1 MANSLSILNFEANV
15 VPEFKEQRGKD
26 WILYGSEGEY
36 KNRYP
41 DFLLELYRNSAK
53 HHAIINSKRDYVC
66 GRGWSIDTDGMTTVM
81 KAKMEQFVK
90 HPNPYESLD
99 DILVKVAHD
108 LELYGG
114 YALEVIYDSIG
125 EKIAAI
131 YHADFAKY
139 RVSDDGHCYYYSDD
153 WSKYNP
159 EVEKIEAFNWKEP
172 GGKQLLYVKS
182 YQPNC
187 QYYPLPSYLGAI
199 NYIDLDRKV
208 SDYFNKGIS
217 NGFMAGTLLN
227 FNSGIPTESEQQEIE
242 RMVKA
247 KFTGTDN
254 ANSILLN
261 FSDSRDRSAEIQQLN
276 SNDFD
281 KRFDLLNKTIQQELY
296 AGHQISDPALFGIK
310 EEGIF
315 SSRNQ
320 LVDSFELFQNTYV
333 NARQQFIERTFN
345 DLASLQGLEGR
356 LTISDTEPI
365 SVQFSESTIIS
376 VMTEDE
382 IREAVGLSAVEKE
395 EGTESVDSKT
405 KDAQA
410 ALKGSVGGVS
420 GIITLLQNV
429 KEGVVD
435 ANSAIAILVELYGF
449 EPAKAAATINGE
461 PLPEV
466 SAFNSQHICCKSSDS
481 KEDDERVLEYLRNTG
496 SFEHKVVADRR
507 FKFDSFE
514 TAHIREAECLKYWFS
529 EIGPIESAI
538 LDILVKEPST
548 PFLAIARSL
557 QITNERLMTAIQT
570 LNEANAINIVIK
582 EIEGSTQRVVDVT
595 DEGKRII
602 DDIEPVEEEF
612 GIGYVYDLRPE
623 LKQKREPLTI
633 PTSRDFCIDLLRES
647 RPSDWRSDDVQEI
660 GPNYTGKVWTLEEI
674 QRLGMQEGRNVWNR
688 GGGWW
693 GKSIHCRHE
702 WRQVL
707 ITKQAN

>member
-1 MANSLSILNFEANV
+1 MANNFSILNFEANV
-15 VPEFKEQRGKD
+15 VPVFKEARGKD
-26 WILYGSEGEY
+26 WILYGAEGEY

-66 GRGWSIDTDGMTTVM
+66 GRGWSVDTSGMTTIQ
-81 KAKMEQFVK
+81 KARMDQFVK
-90 HPNPYESLD
+90 HPNAYESLD

-114 YALEVIYDSIG
+114 YALEIIYDSIG
-125 EKIAAI
+125 EKVAAT
-131 YHADFAKY
+131 YHADFSKY
-139 RVSDDGHCYYYSDD
+139 RVSEDGSCYYYSDD
-153 WSKYNP
+153 WSKHNP
-159 EVEKIEAFNWKEP
+159 EVEKIETFNWKEP

-227 FNSGIPTESEQQEIE
+227 FNSGIPTEEEQQEIE

-261 FSDSRDRSAEIQQLN
+261 FSDSRERSADIQQLN

-333 NARQQFIERTFN
+333 NAHQQFIERTFN
-345 DLASLQGLEGR
+345 DLAALQGLEGR
-356 LTISDTEPI
+356 LTISDTAPI
-365 SVQFSESTIIS
+365 SVQFSESTIVS
-376 VMTEDE
+376 VMTQDE
-382 IREAVGLSAVEKE
+382 IRERVGLPKLEEEQKVEIEASA
-395 EGTESVDSKT
+395 
-405 KDAQA
+405 
-410 ALKGSVGGVS
+410 
-420 GIITLLQNV
+420 
-429 KEGVVD
+429 
-435 ANSAIAILVELYGF
+435 
-449 EPAKAAATINGE
+449 
-461 PLPEV
+461 
-466 SAFNSQHICCKSSDS
+466 HICCKASDS
-481 KEDDERVLEYLRNTG
+481 NDDDDKEALAYLKETG
-496 SFEHKVVADRR
+496 SFDFDVVGDRR
-507 FKFDSFE
+507 FNFENFE
-514 TAHIREAECLKYWFS
+514 TAHIRESECLKYWFA
-529 EIGPIESAI
+529 ELGPIESAI

-557 QITNERLMTAIQT
+557 QISNDRMMAAIQA
-570 LNEANAINIVIK
+570 LNEANAINIIIK
-582 EIEGSTQRVVDVT
+582 EIAGSTQRVVDVT
-595 DEGKRII
+595 EEGKRII
-602 DDIEPVEEEF
+602 KDVKPVEEEF

-623 LKQKREPLTI
+623 NKANNEPLLI
-633 PTSRDFCIDLLRES
+633 ARSRDFCIQLIEQS
-647 RPSDWRSDDVQEI
+647 RPSNWESDDVQEI
-660 GPNYTGKVWTLEEI
+660 GAGYTGKVWTLEEI
-674 QRLGMQEGRNVWNR
+674 QRLTMQTGRNVWNR

-707 ITKQAN
+707 ITKKAK

>member
-125 EKIAAI
+125 EKVAAI

-139 RVSDDGHCYYYSDD
+139 RVSDDGYCYYYSDD

-227 FNSGIPTESEQQEIE
+227 FNAGIPTAEEQEEIE

-261 FSDSRDRSAEIQQLN
+261 FADSRDRSAEIQQLN

-376 VMTEDE
+376 VMTQDE
-382 IREAVGLSAVEKE
+382 IRERVGLPKLEEDQKVEIEASA
-395 EGTESVDSKT
+395 
-405 KDAQA
+405 
-410 ALKGSVGGVS
+410 
-420 GIITLLQNV
+420 
-429 KEGVVD
+429 
-435 ANSAIAILVELYGF
+435 
-449 EPAKAAATINGE
+449 
-461 PLPEV
+461 
-466 SAFNSQHICCKSSDS
+466 HICCKSSDS

-496 SFEHKVVADRR
+496 SFDHKVVADRR
-507 FKFDSFE
+507 FQFDSFE
-514 TAHIREAECLKYWFS
+514 TAHIRESECLKYWFS

-557 QITNERLMTAIQT
+557 QITNERLMAAIQT
-570 LNEANAINIVIK
+570 LNESNAINIIIK

-602 DDIEPVEEEF
+602 EDIEPVEEEF

-623 LKQKREPLTI
+623 LKQKGESLTI

-647 RPSDWRSDDVQEI
+647 RPSDWRSDEVQEI
-660 GPNYTGKVWTLEEI
+660 GEGYTGKVWTLEEI

>member
-125 EKIAAI
+125 EKVAAI

-139 RVSDDGHCYYYSDD
+139 RVSDDGYCYYYSDD

-159 EVEKIEAFNWKEP
+159 EVEKIESFNWKEP

-187 QYYPLPSYLGAI
+187 HYYPLPSYLGAI

-345 DLASLQGLEGR
+345 DLAALQGLEGR

-376 VMTEDE
+376 VMTQDE
-382 IREAVGLSAVEKE
+382 IRERVGLPKLEEEQKVEIEASA
-395 EGTESVDSKT
+395 
-405 KDAQA
+405 
-410 ALKGSVGGVS
+410 
-420 GIITLLQNV
+420 
-429 KEGVVD
+429 
-435 ANSAIAILVELYGF
+435 
-449 EPAKAAATINGE
+449 
-461 PLPEV
+461 
-466 SAFNSQHICCKSSDS
+466 HICCKSSDS

-507 FKFDSFE
+507 FQFDSFE
-514 TAHIREAECLKYWFS
+514 TAHIRESECLKYWFS

-582 EIEGSTQRVVDVT
+582 EIAGSTQRVVDVT

-623 LKQKREPLTI
+623 LKQKGESLTI

-647 RPSDWRSDDVQEI
+647 RPSNWRSEDVQEI

>member
-26 WILYGSEGEY
+26 WILYGSEGDY

-53 HHAIINSKRDYVC
+53 HHAIINSKRDYIC

-81 KAKMEQFVK
+81 KAKMDQFVK

-139 RVSDDGHCYYYSDD
+139 RVSDDGYCYYYSDD

-345 DLASLQGLEGR
+345 DLAALQGLEGR

-376 VMTEDE
+376 VMTQDE
-382 IREAVGLSAVEKE
+382 IRERVGLPKLEEEQKVEIEASA
-395 EGTESVDSKT
+395 
-405 KDAQA
+405 
-410 ALKGSVGGVS
+410 
-420 GIITLLQNV
+420 
-429 KEGVVD
+429 
-435 ANSAIAILVELYGF
+435 
-449 EPAKAAATINGE
+449 
-461 PLPEV
+461 
-466 SAFNSQHICCKSSDS
+466 HICCKSSDS

-514 TAHIREAECLKYWFS
+514 TAHIRESECLKYWFS

-582 EIEGSTQRVVDVT
+582 EIAGSTQRVVDVT
-595 DEGKRII
+595 AEGKRII
-602 DDIEPVEEEF
+602 EDIEPVEEEF

-623 LKQKREPLTI
+623 LKQKGEALTI

-647 RPSDWRSDDVQEI
+647 RPSNWRSEDVQEI

>member
-15 VPEFKEQRGKD
+15 VPQFKEQRGKD

-53 HHAIINSKRDYVC
+53 HHAIINSKRDYIC
-66 GRGWSIDTDGMTTVM
+66 GRGWSINTDGMTTVM

-90 HPNPYESLD
+90 YPNPYESLD

-139 RVSDDGHCYYYSDD
+139 RVSEDGYCYYYSDD
-153 WSKYNP
+153 WKKSNP
-159 EVEKIEAFNWKEP
+159 EVEEIEAFNWREP

-187 QYYPLPSYLGAI
+187 KYYPLPSYLGAI

-217 NGFMAGTLLN
+217 NGFMAGTLIN
-227 FNSGIPTESEQQEIE
+227 FNAGIPTSEEQAEIE

-261 FSDSRDRSAEIQQLN
+261 FSDSRERSAEIQQLN

-345 DLASLQGLEGR
+345 DLAALQGLEGR
-356 LTISDTEPI
+356 LTISDTAPI
-365 SVQFSESTIIS
+365 SVQFSESTIVS
-376 VMTEDE
+376 VMTQDE
-382 IREAVGLSAVEKE
+382 IRERVGLPKLEEERKVEIEASA
-395 EGTESVDSKT
+395 
-405 KDAQA
+405 
-410 ALKGSVGGVS
+410 
-420 GIITLLQNV
+420 
-429 KEGVVD
+429 
-435 ANSAIAILVELYGF
+435 
-449 EPAKAAATINGE
+449 
-461 PLPEV
+461 
-466 SAFNSQHICCKSSDS
+466 HICCKSSDS
-481 KEDDERVLEYLRNTG
+481 KEDDERVLEYLKNTG
-496 SFEHKVVADRR
+496 SFDYKVVADRR
-507 FKFDSFE
+507 FQFDSFE
-514 TAHIREAECLKYWFS
+514 TAHIREAECLKYWFA
-529 EIGPIESAI
+529 ELGPIESAI

-557 QITNERLMTAIQT
+557 QISIDRMMAAIQA
-570 LNEANAINIVIK
+570 LNEANAISILIK
-582 EIEGSTQRVVDVT
+582 EIAGSTQRVVEVT
-595 DEGKRII
+595 KEGKRII
-602 DDIEPVEEEF
+602 EDIEPIEEEF

-623 LKQKREPLTI
+623 LKQKGESLTI

-647 RPSDWRSDDVQEI
+647 RPSDWRSDEVQEI

-674 QRLGMQEGRNVWNR
+674 QALGMQEGRNVWNR

-707 ITKQAN
+707 ITEQAN

>member
-1 MANSLSILNFEANV
+1 MANSLSILKFEANV
-15 VPEFKEQRGKD
+15 VPQFKEQRGKD

-66 GRGWSIDTDGMTTVM
+66 GRGWSVDTSGMTTIQ
-81 KAKMEQFVK
+81 KARMDQFVK
-90 HPNPYESLD
+90 HPNAYESLD

-114 YALEVIYDSIG
+114 YALEIIYDSIG
-125 EKIAAI
+125 EKVAAI

-139 RVSDDGHCYYYSDD
+139 RVSEDGSCYYYSDD
-153 WSKYNP
+153 WSKHNP
-159 EVEKIEAFNWKEP
+159 EVEKIETFNWREP

-187 QYYPLPSYLGAI
+187 KYYPLPSYLGAI

-217 NGFMAGTLLN
+217 NGFMAGTLIN
-227 FNSGIPTESEQQEIE
+227 FNSGIPTEEEQQEIE

-261 FSDSRDRSAEIQQLN
+261 FSDSRERSAEIQQLN

-356 LTISDTEPI
+356 LTIYDTAPI
-365 SVQFSESTIIS
+365 SVQFSESTIVS
-376 VMTEDE
+376 VMTQDE
-382 IREAVGLSAVEKE
+382 IRERVGLPKLEEEEKVEIEASA
-395 EGTESVDSKT
+395 
-405 KDAQA
+405 
-410 ALKGSVGGVS
+410 
-420 GIITLLQNV
+420 
-429 KEGVVD
+429 
-435 ANSAIAILVELYGF
+435 
-449 EPAKAAATINGE
+449 
-461 PLPEV
+461 
-466 SAFNSQHICCKSSDS
+466 HICCKASDS
-481 KEDDERVLEYLRNTG
+481 KEDDERVLEYLKKTG
-496 SFEHKVVADRR
+496 SFDYKVVSDRR
-507 FKFDSFE
+507 FQFDSFE
-514 TAHIREAECLKYWFS
+514 TAHIREAECLKYWFA
-529 EIGPIESAI
+529 EIGPIESAV

-557 QITNERLMTAIQT
+557 QISIDRMMAAIQA
-570 LNEANAINIVIK
+570 LNEANAISLIIK
-582 EIEGSTQRVVDVT
+582 EIEGSTQRVVEVT
-595 DEGKRII
+595 KEGKRII
-602 DDIEPVEEEF
+602 DEIEPVEEEF

-623 LKQKREPLTI
+623 LKQKGESLTI

-647 RPSDWRSDDVQEI
+647 RPSDWRSDEVQEI

-674 QRLGMQEGRNVWNR
+674 QALGMQEGRNVWNR

>member
-139 RVSDDGHCYYYSDD
+139 RVSDDGYCYYYSDD

-227 FNSGIPTESEQQEIE
+227 FNSGIPTAEEQDEIE

-261 FSDSRDRSAEIQQLN
+261 FADSKDRAADIQQLN

-345 DLASLQGLEGR
+345 DLAALQGLEGR

-365 SVQFSESTIIS
+365 SVQFSESTIVS
-376 VMTEDE
+376 VMTADE
-382 IREAVGLSAVEKE
+382 IRERVGLPKLEEEQKVEIEASA
-395 EGTESVDSKT
+395 
-405 KDAQA
+405 
-410 ALKGSVGGVS
+410 
-420 GIITLLQNV
+420 
-429 KEGVVD
+429 
-435 ANSAIAILVELYGF
+435 
-449 EPAKAAATINGE
+449 
-461 PLPEV
+461 
-466 SAFNSQHICCKSSDS
+466 HICCKSSDS

-496 SFEHKVVADRR
+496 SFDHKVVADRR
-507 FKFDSFE
+507 FQFDSFE
-514 TAHIREAECLKYWFS
+514 TAHIRESECLKYWFS

-570 LNEANAINIVIK
+570 LNEANAINIIIK
-582 EIEGSTQRVVDVT
+582 EIAGSTQRVVDVT

-623 LKQKREPLTI
+623 LKQKGEALTI

-647 RPSDWRSDDVQEI
+647 RPSNWRSDEVQEI

>member
-1 MANSLSILNFEANV
+1 MANSLSILKFEANV
-15 VPEFKEQRGKD
+15 VPQFKEQRGKD
-26 WILYGSEGEY
+26 WILYGSEGEF

-66 GRGWSIDTDGMTTVM
+66 GRGWSVDTSGMTTIQ
-81 KAKMEQFVK
+81 KARMDQFVK
-90 HPNPYESLD
+90 HPNAYESLD

-114 YALEVIYDSIG
+114 YALEIIYDSIG
-125 EKIAAI
+125 EKVAAI

-139 RVSDDGHCYYYSDD
+139 RVSEDGSCYYYSDD
-153 WSKYNP
+153 WSKHNP
-159 EVEKIEAFNWKEP
+159 EVEKIETFNWREP

-187 QYYPLPSYLGAI
+187 KYYPLPSYLGAI

-217 NGFMAGTLLN
+217 NGFMAGTLIN
-227 FNSGIPTESEQQEIE
+227 FNSGIPTEEEQQEIE

-261 FSDSRDRSAEIQQLN
+261 FSDSRERSAEIQQLN

-356 LTISDTEPI
+356 LTIYDTAPI
-365 SVQFSESTIIS
+365 SVQFSESTIVS
-376 VMTEDE
+376 VMTQDE
-382 IREAVGLSAVEKE
+382 IRERVGLPKLEEEEKVEIEASA
-395 EGTESVDSKT
+395 
-405 KDAQA
+405 
-410 ALKGSVGGVS
+410 
-420 GIITLLQNV
+420 
-429 KEGVVD
+429 
-435 ANSAIAILVELYGF
+435 
-449 EPAKAAATINGE
+449 
-461 PLPEV
+461 
-466 SAFNSQHICCKSSDS
+466 HICCKASDS
-481 KEDDERVLEYLRNTG
+481 KEDDERVLEYLKKTG
-496 SFEHKVVADRR
+496 SFDYKVVSDRR
-507 FKFDSFE
+507 FQFDSFE
-514 TAHIREAECLKYWFS
+514 TAHIREAECLKYWFA
-529 EIGPIESAI
+529 EIGPIESAV

-557 QITNERLMTAIQT
+557 QISIDRMMAAIQA
-570 LNEANAINIVIK
+570 LNEANAISLIIK
-582 EIEGSTQRVVDVT
+582 EIEGSTQRVVEVT
-595 DEGKRII
+595 KEGKRII
-602 DDIEPVEEEF
+602 DEIEPVEEEF

-623 LKQKREPLTI
+623 LKQKGESLTI

-647 RPSDWRSDDVQEI
+647 RPSDWRSDEVQEI

-674 QRLGMQEGRNVWNR
+674 QALGMQEGRNVWNR

>member
-1 MANSLSILNFEANV
+1 MDSVWKRS
-15 VPEFKEQRGKD
+15 
-26 WILYGSEGEY
+26 
-36 KNRYP
+36 
-41 DFLLELYRNSAK
+41 FLLELYRNSAK

-139 RVSDDGHCYYYSDD
+139 RVSDDGYCYYYSDD

-345 DLASLQGLEGR
+345 DLAALQGLEGR

-376 VMTEDE
+376 VMTQDE
-382 IREAVGLSAVEKE
+382 IRERVGLPKLEEDQKVEIEASA
-395 EGTESVDSKT
+395 
-405 KDAQA
+405 
-410 ALKGSVGGVS
+410 
-420 GIITLLQNV
+420 
-429 KEGVVD
+429 
-435 ANSAIAILVELYGF
+435 
-449 EPAKAAATINGE
+449 
-461 PLPEV
+461 
-466 SAFNSQHICCKSSDS
+466 HICCKSSDS

-507 FKFDSFE
+507 FQFDSFE

-570 LNEANAINIVIK
+570 LNEANAINIIIK
-582 EIEGSTQRVVDVT
+582 EIAGSTQRVVDVT

-623 LKQKREPLTI
+623 NKANNEPLLI
-633 PTSRDFCIDLLRES
+633 ERSRDFCIRLIGQS
-647 RPSDWRSDDVQEI
+647 RPSSWESDDVQEI

>member
-1 MANSLSILNFEANV
+1 MANRLSILNFEASV
-15 VPEFKEQRGKD
+15 VPEFKEARGKD
-26 WILYGSEGEY
+26 WILYGAEGEF

-53 HHAIINSKRDYVC
+53 HHAIINSKRDYIC
-66 GRGWSIDTDGMTTVM
+66 GRGWSINTDGATTVQ

-90 HPNPYESLD
+90 HPNAHESLD

-125 EKIAAI
+125 EKVAAI

-139 RVSDDGHCYYYSDD
+139 RVSEDGSCYYYSDD
-153 WSKYNP
+153 WSKFNP
-159 EVEKIEAFNWKEP
+159 EFEKIEAFNWKEP

-208 SDYFNKGIS
+208 SDYFNQGIS
-217 NGFMAGTLLN
+217 NGFMAGTLIN
-227 FNSGIPTESEQQEIE
+227 FNSGIPTEEEQNSIE
-242 RMVKA
+242 KMVKS
-247 KFTGTDN
+247 KFTGTEN

-261 FSDSRDRSAEIQQLN
+261 FSDSRERSADIQQLN

-345 DLASLQGLEGR
+345 DLAALQGLEGR
-356 LTISDTEPI
+356 LTISDTAPI

-382 IREAVGLSAVEKE
+382 IREAVGLAAIVKE
-395 EGTESVDSKT
+395 EGVESVDSKT

-410 ALKGSVGGVS
+410 SLKGSVGGVS
-420 GIITLLQNV
+420 GIITLLQGV
-429 KEGVVD
+429 KEGQVD

-449 EPAKAAATINGE
+449 EPAKAAATINGD

-466 SAFNSQHICCKSSDS
+466 AAFNKQQN
-481 KEDDERVLEYLRNTG
+481 DDKIALAYLKKTG
-496 SFEHKVVADRR
+496 SFDFDVVGDRR
-507 FKFDSFE
+507 FNFENFE
-514 TAHIREAECLKYWFS
+514 TAHIREEECLKYWFA
-529 EIGPIESAI
+529 ELGPIESAI

-548 PFLAIARSL
+548 PFLSIARSL
-557 QITNERLMTAIQT
+557 QISNDRMMAAIQT
-570 LNEANAINIVIK
+570 LNEANAINIIIK
-582 EIEGSTQRVVDVT
+582 EIAGSTQRVVDVT
-595 DEGKRII
+595 EEGKRII
-602 DDIEPVEEEF
+602 KDIKPVEEEF

-623 LKQKREPLTI
+623 LKGKQPVLIE
-633 PTSRDFCIDLLRES
+633 TSRKFCEDLIAES
-647 RPSDWRSDDVQEI
+647 RPSNWRSDDIQEI
-660 GPNYTGKVWTLEEI
+660 GEGYTGKVWSLTEI
-674 QRLGMQEGRNVWNR
+674 QQLTMETGRNVWNR

-707 ITKQAN
+707 ITRKAKK

>member
-1 MANSLSILNFEANV
+1 MANSLSILKFEANV
-15 VPEFKEQRGKD
+15 VPQFKEQRGKD

-66 GRGWSIDTDGMTTVM
+66 GRGWSVDTSGMTTIQ
-81 KAKMEQFVK
+81 KARMDQFVK
-90 HPNPYESLD
+90 HPNAYESLD

-114 YALEVIYDSIG
+114 YALEIIYDSIG
-125 EKIAAI
+125 EKVAAI

-139 RVSDDGHCYYYSDD
+139 RVSEDGSCYYYSDD
-153 WSKYNP
+153 WSKHNP
-159 EVEKIEAFNWKEP
+159 EVEKIETFNWREP

-187 QYYPLPSYLGAI
+187 KYYPLPSYLGAI

-217 NGFMAGTLLN
+217 NGFMAGTLIN
-227 FNSGIPTESEQQEIE
+227 FNSGIPTETEQAEIE
-242 RMVKA
+242 RMVKT

-261 FSDSRDRSAEIQQLN
+261 FSDSRERSAEIQQLN

-356 LTISDTEPI
+356 LTIYDTAPI
-365 SVQFSESTIIS
+365 SVQFSESTIVS
-376 VMTEDE
+376 VMTQDE
-382 IREAVGLSAVEKE
+382 IRERVGLPKLEEEEKVEIEASA
-395 EGTESVDSKT
+395 
-405 KDAQA
+405 
-410 ALKGSVGGVS
+410 
-420 GIITLLQNV
+420 
-429 KEGVVD
+429 
-435 ANSAIAILVELYGF
+435 
-449 EPAKAAATINGE
+449 
-461 PLPEV
+461 
-466 SAFNSQHICCKSSDS
+466 HICCKASDS
-481 KEDDERVLEYLRNTG
+481 KEDDERVLEYLKKTG
-496 SFEHKVVADRR
+496 SFDYKVVSDRR
-507 FKFDSFE
+507 FQFDSFE
-514 TAHIREAECLKYWFS
+514 TAHIREAECLKYWFA
-529 EIGPIESAI
+529 EIGPIESAV

-557 QITNERLMTAIQT
+557 QISIDRMMAAIQA
-570 LNEANAINIVIK
+570 LNEANAISLIIK
-582 EIEGSTQRVVDVT
+582 EIEGSTQRVVEVT
-595 DEGKRII
+595 KEGKRII
-602 DDIEPVEEEF
+602 DEIEPVEEEF

-623 LKQKREPLTI
+623 LKQKGESLTI

-647 RPSDWRSDDVQEI
+647 RPSDWRSDEVQEI

-674 QRLGMQEGRNVWNR
+674 QALGMQEGRNVWNR

>member
-1 MANSLSILNFEANV
+1 MANSLSILKFEANV
-15 VPEFKEQRGKD
+15 VPQFKEQRGKD

-53 HHAIINSKRDYVC
+53 HHAIINSKRDYIC

-90 HPNPYESLD
+90 YPNPYESLD

-139 RVSDDGHCYYYSDD
+139 RVSEDGSCYYYSDD
-153 WSKYNP
+153 WSKHNP
-159 EVEKIEAFNWKEP
+159 EVEKIETFNWREP

-187 QYYPLPSYLGAI
+187 KYYPLPSYLGAI

-217 NGFMAGTLLN
+217 NGFMAGTLIN
-227 FNSGIPTESEQQEIE
+227 FNSGIPTETEQAEIE
-242 RMVKA
+242 RMVKT

-261 FSDSRDRSAEIQQLN
+261 FSDSRERSAEIQQLN

-382 IREAVGLSAVEKE
+382 IREAVGLAAIEKE
-395 EGTESVDSKT
+395 EGVESVDSKT

-420 GIITLLQNV
+420 GIITLLQGV
-429 KEGVVD
+429 KEGQVD

-449 EPAKAAATINGE
+449 EPTKAAATINGE
-461 PLPEV
+461 PLPEL
-466 SAFNSQHICCKSSDS
+466 SAFNSQRTCCKSSDS
-481 KEDDERVLEYLRNTG
+481 KEDDERVLEYLKKHR
-496 SFEHKVVADRR
+496 
-507 FKFDSFE
+507 KF
-514 TAHIREAECLKYWFS
+514 
-529 EIGPIESAI
+529 
-538 LDILVKEPST
+538 
-548 PFLAIARSL
+548 
-557 QITNERLMTAIQT
+557 
-570 LNEANAINIVIK
+570 
-582 EIEGSTQRVVDVT
+582 
-595 DEGKRII
+595 
-602 DDIEPVEEEF
+602 
-612 GIGYVYDLRPE
+612 
-623 LKQKREPLTI
+623 
-633 PTSRDFCIDLLRES
+633 
-647 RPSDWRSDDVQEI
+647 
-660 GPNYTGKVWTLEEI
+660 
-674 QRLGMQEGRNVWNR
+674 
-688 GGGWW
+688 
-693 GKSIHCRHE
+693 
-702 WRQVL
+702 
-707 ITKQAN
+707 

>member
-26 WILYGSEGEY
+26 WILYGSEGDY

-53 HHAIINSKRDYVC
+53 HHAIINSKRDYIC

-90 HPNPYESLD
+90 YPNPYESLD

-139 RVSDDGHCYYYSDD
+139 RVSEDGTKYYYSED
-153 WSKYNP
+153 WKKSNP
-159 EVEKIEAFNWKEP
+159 EVEEVEAFNWREP

-187 QYYPLPSYLGAI
+187 KYYPLPSYLGAI

-217 NGFMAGTLLN
+217 NGFMAGTLIN
-227 FNSGIPTESEQQEIE
+227 FNSGIPTETEQAEIE
-242 RMVKA
+242 RMVKS

-261 FSDSRDRSAEIQQLN
+261 FADSKERSADIQQLN

-345 DLASLQGLEGR
+345 DLAALQGLEGR

-365 SVQFSESTIIS
+365 SVQFSESTIVS
-376 VMTEDE
+376 VMTANE
-382 IREAVGLSAVEKE
+382 IRERVGLPKLEEEQKVEIEASA
-395 EGTESVDSKT
+395 
-405 KDAQA
+405 
-410 ALKGSVGGVS
+410 
-420 GIITLLQNV
+420 
-429 KEGVVD
+429 
-435 ANSAIAILVELYGF
+435 
-449 EPAKAAATINGE
+449 
-461 PLPEV
+461 
-466 SAFNSQHICCKSSDS
+466 HICCKSSDS
-481 KEDDERVLEYLRNTG
+481 KEDDQRVLEYLKNTG
-496 SFEHKVVADRR
+496 SFDYKVVADRR
-507 FKFDSFE
+507 FQFDSFE
-514 TAHIREAECLKYWFS
+514 TAQIREAECLKYWFA
-529 EIGPIESAI
+529 ELGPIESAV

-557 QITNERLMTAIQT
+557 QISIERMMAAIQS
-570 LNEANAINIVIK
+570 LNEANAISILIK
-582 EIEGSTQRVVDVT
+582 EIEGSTQRIVEVT
-595 DEGKRII
+595 KEGKRII
-602 DDIEPVEEEF
+602 EDIEPVKEEF

-623 LKQKREPLTI
+623 LKQKGEALTI

-647 RPSDWRSDDVQEI
+647 RPSDWRSDEVQEI

-674 QRLGMQEGRNVWNR
+674 QALGMQEGRNVWNR

>member
-1 MANSLSILNFEANV
+1 MANSLSILKFEANV
-15 VPEFKEQRGKD
+15 VPQFKEQRGKD

-53 HHAIINSKRDYVC
+53 HHAIINSKRDYIC

-90 HPNPYESLD
+90 YPNPYESLD

-139 RVSDDGHCYYYSDD
+139 RVSEDGTKYYYSED
-153 WSKYNP
+153 WKKSNP
-159 EVEKIEAFNWKEP
+159 EVEEIEAFNWREP

-187 QYYPLPSYLGAI
+187 KYYPLPSYLGAI

-261 FSDSRDRSAEIQQLN
+261 FSDSRERSAEIQQLN

-356 LTISDTEPI
+356 LTISDTAPI
-365 SVQFSESTIIS
+365 SVQFSESTIVS
-376 VMTEDE
+376 VMTPDE
-382 IREAVGLSAVEKE
+382 IRERVGLPKLEEEQKVEIE
-395 EGTESVDSKT
+395 AST
-405 KDAQA
+405 
-410 ALKGSVGGVS
+410 
-420 GIITLLQNV
+420 
-429 KEGVVD
+429 
-435 ANSAIAILVELYGF
+435 
-449 EPAKAAATINGE
+449 
-461 PLPEV
+461 
-466 SAFNSQHICCKSSDS
+466 HICCKSSDS

-496 SFEHKVVADRR
+496 SFYYKVVADRR
-507 FKFDSFE
+507 FQFDSFE
-514 TAHIREAECLKYWFS
+514 TAHIREAECLKYWFA
-529 EIGPIESAI
+529 EIGPIESAV

-557 QITNERLMTAIQT
+557 QISIDRMMAAIQA
-570 LNEANAINIVIK
+570 LNEANAISILIK
-582 EIEGSTQRVVDVT
+582 EIEGSTQRVVEVT
-595 DEGKRII
+595 KEGKRII
-602 DDIEPVEEEF
+602 DEIEPVEEEF

-623 LKQKREPLTI
+623 LKQKGESLTI
-633 PTSRDFCIDLLRES
+633 PTSRDFCIDLLRQS
-647 RPSDWRSDDVQEI
+647 RPSDWRSDEVQEI

-674 QRLGMQEGRNVWNR
+674 QALGMQEGRNVWNR

>member
-1 MANSLSILNFEANV
+1 MANNFSILNFEANV
-15 VPEFKEQRGKD
+15 VPVFKEARGKD
-26 WILYGSEGEY
+26 WILYGAEGEY

-66 GRGWSIDTDGMTTVM
+66 GRGWSVDSSGMTTVQ
-81 KAKMEQFVK
+81 KARMDQFVK
-90 HPNPYESLD
+90 HPNAYESLD

-114 YALEVIYDSIG
+114 YALEIIYDSIG
-125 EKIAAI
+125 EKVAAT
-131 YHADFAKY
+131 YHADFSKY
-139 RVSDDGHCYYYSDD
+139 RVSEDGSCYYYSDD
-153 WSKYNP
+153 WSKHNP
-159 EVEKIEAFNWKEP
+159 QVEKIEAFNWKEP

-227 FNSGIPTESEQQEIE
+227 FNSGIPTEEEQQEIE

-261 FSDSRDRSAEIQQLN
+261 FSDSRERSADIQQLN

-333 NARQQFIERTFN
+333 NAHQQFIERTFN
-345 DLASLQGLEGR
+345 DLAALQGLEGR

-382 IREAVGLSAVEKE
+382 IRDAVGLEPIVKE
-395 EGTESVDSKT
+395 EGVESVDSKT

-420 GIITLLQNV
+420 GIITLLQGV
-429 KEGVVD
+429 KEGQVD

-466 SAFNSQHICCKSSDS
+466 SAFNSQHICCKASDS
-481 KEDDERVLEYLRNTG
+481 NDDDQEALAYLKETG
-496 SFEHKVVADRR
+496 SFEFDVVGDRR
-507 FKFDSFE
+507 FNFENFE
-514 TAHIREAECLKYWFS
+514 TAHIRESECLKYWFA
-529 EIGPIESAI
+529 ELGPIESAI

-548 PFLAIARSL
+548 PFLSIARSL
-557 QITNERLMTAIQT
+557 QISNDRMMAAIQA
-570 LNEANAINIVIK
+570 LNEANAINIIIK
-582 EIEGSTQRVVDVT
+582 EIAGSTQRVVDVT
-595 DEGKRII
+595 EEGKRII
-602 DDIEPVEEEF
+602 KDIKPVEEEF

-623 LKQKREPLTI
+623 LKAKNEPLLI
-633 PTSRDFCIDLLRES
+633 ATSRDFCIQLIEQS
-647 RPSDWRSDDVQEI
+647 RPSSWESDDVQEI
-660 GPNYTGKVWTLEEI
+660 GAGYTGKVWTLEEI
-674 QRLGMQEGRNVWNR
+674 QRLTMQTGRNVWNR

-707 ITKQAN
+707 ITQKAK

>member
-1 MANSLSILNFEANV
+1 
-15 VPEFKEQRGKD
+15 
-26 WILYGSEGEY
+26 
-36 KNRYP
+36 
-41 DFLLELYRNSAK
+41 
-53 HHAIINSKRDYVC
+53 
-66 GRGWSIDTDGMTTVM
+66 MTTIQ
-81 KAKMEQFVK
+81 KARMDQFVK
-90 HPNPYESLD
+90 HPNAYESLD

-114 YALEVIYDSIG
+114 YALEIIYDSIG
-125 EKIAAI
+125 EKVAAI

-139 RVSDDGHCYYYSDD
+139 RVSEDGSCYYYSDD
-153 WSKYNP
+153 WSKHNP
-159 EVEKIEAFNWKEP
+159 EVEKIETFNWREP

-187 QYYPLPSYLGAI
+187 KYYPLPSYLGAI

-217 NGFMAGTLLN
+217 NGFMAGTLIN
-227 FNSGIPTESEQQEIE
+227 FNSGIPTEEEQQEIE

-261 FSDSRDRSAEIQQLN
+261 FSDSRERSAEIQQLN

-356 LTISDTEPI
+356 LTIYDTAPI
-365 SVQFSESTIIS
+365 SVQFSESTIVS
-376 VMTEDE
+376 VMTQDE
-382 IREAVGLSAVEKE
+382 IRERVGLPKLEEEEKVEIEASA
-395 EGTESVDSKT
+395 
-405 KDAQA
+405 
-410 ALKGSVGGVS
+410 
-420 GIITLLQNV
+420 
-429 KEGVVD
+429 
-435 ANSAIAILVELYGF
+435 
-449 EPAKAAATINGE
+449 
-461 PLPEV
+461 
-466 SAFNSQHICCKSSDS
+466 HICCKASDS
-481 KEDDERVLEYLRNTG
+481 KEDDERVLEYLKKTG
-496 SFEHKVVADRR
+496 SFDYKVVSDRR
-507 FKFDSFE
+507 FQFDSFE
-514 TAHIREAECLKYWFS
+514 TAHIREAECLKYWFA
-529 EIGPIESAI
+529 EIGPIESAV

-557 QITNERLMTAIQT
+557 QISIDRMMAAIQA
-570 LNEANAINIVIK
+570 LNEANAISLIIK
-582 EIEGSTQRVVDVT
+582 EIEGSTQRVVEVT
-595 DEGKRII
+595 KEGKRII
-602 DDIEPVEEEF
+602 DEIEPVEEEF

-623 LKQKREPLTI
+623 LKQKGESLTI

-647 RPSDWRSDDVQEI
+647 RPSDWRSDEVQEI

-674 QRLGMQEGRNVWNR
+674 QALGMQEGRNVWNR

>member
-1 MANSLSILNFEANV
+1 MANSLSILKFEANV
-15 VPEFKEQRGKD
+15 VPQFKEQRGKD

-53 HHAIINSKRDYVC
+53 HHAIINSKRDYIC

-90 HPNPYESLD
+90 YPNPYESLD

-139 RVSDDGHCYYYSDD
+139 RVSEDGTKYYYSED
-153 WSKYNP
+153 WKKSNP
-159 EVEKIEAFNWKEP
+159 EVEEIEAFNWREP

-187 QYYPLPSYLGAI
+187 KYYPLPSYLGAI

-261 FSDSRDRSAEIQQLN
+261 FSDSRERSAEIQQLN

-356 LTISDTEPI
+356 LTISDTAPI
-365 SVQFSESTIIS
+365 SVQFSESTIVS
-376 VMTEDE
+376 VMTPDE
-382 IREAVGLSAVEKE
+382 IRERVGLPKLEEEQKVEIE
-395 EGTESVDSKT
+395 AST
-405 KDAQA
+405 
-410 ALKGSVGGVS
+410 
-420 GIITLLQNV
+420 
-429 KEGVVD
+429 
-435 ANSAIAILVELYGF
+435 
-449 EPAKAAATINGE
+449 
-461 PLPEV
+461 
-466 SAFNSQHICCKSSDS
+466 HICCKSSDS
-481 KEDDERVLEYLRNTG
+481 KEDYERVLEYLRNTG
-496 SFEHKVVADRR
+496 SFDYKVVADRR
-507 FKFDSFE
+507 FQFDSFE
-514 TAHIREAECLKYWFS
+514 TAHIREAECLKYWFA
-529 EIGPIESAI
+529 EIGPIESAV

-548 PFLAIARSL
+548 PFIAIARSL
-557 QITNERLMTAIQT
+557 QISIDRMMAAIQA
-570 LNEANAINIVIK
+570 LNEANAISILIK
-582 EIEGSTQRVVDVT
+582 EIEGSTQRVVEVT
-595 DEGKRII
+595 KEGKRII
-602 DDIEPVEEEF
+602 DEIEPVEEEF

-623 LKQKREPLTI
+623 LKQKGESLTI
-633 PTSRDFCIDLLRES
+633 PTSRDFCIDLLRQS
-647 RPSDWRSDDVQEI
+647 RPSDWRSDEVQEI

-674 QRLGMQEGRNVWNR
+674 QALGMQEGRNVWNR

>member
-1 MANSLSILNFEANV
+1 MANNFSILNFEANV
-15 VPEFKEQRGKD
+15 VPVFKEARGKD
-26 WILYGSEGEY
+26 WILYGAEGEY

-66 GRGWSIDTDGMTTVM
+66 GRGWSVDTSGMTTIQ
-81 KAKMEQFVK
+81 KARMDQFVK
-90 HPNPYESLD
+90 HPNAYESLD

-114 YALEVIYDSIG
+114 YALEIIYDSIG
-125 EKIAAI
+125 EKVAAT
-131 YHADFAKY
+131 YHADFSKY
-139 RVSDDGHCYYYSDD
+139 RVSEDGSCYYYSDD
-153 WSKYNP
+153 WSKHNP
-159 EVEKIEAFNWKEP
+159 EVEKIETFNWKEP

-227 FNSGIPTESEQQEIE
+227 FNSGIPTEEEQQEIE

-261 FSDSRDRSAEIQQLN
+261 FSDSRERSADIQQLN

-333 NARQQFIERTFN
+333 NAHQQFIERTFN
-345 DLASLQGLEGR
+345 DLAALQGLEGR
-356 LTISDTEPI
+356 LTISDTAPI
-365 SVQFSESTIIS
+365 SVQFSESTIVS
-376 VMTEDE
+376 VMTQDE
-382 IREAVGLSAVEKE
+382 IRERVGLPKLEEEQKVEIEASA
-395 EGTESVDSKT
+395 
-405 KDAQA
+405 
-410 ALKGSVGGVS
+410 
-420 GIITLLQNV
+420 
-429 KEGVVD
+429 
-435 ANSAIAILVELYGF
+435 
-449 EPAKAAATINGE
+449 
-461 PLPEV
+461 
-466 SAFNSQHICCKSSDS
+466 HICCKASDS
-481 KEDDERVLEYLRNTG
+481 NDDDQEALAYLKETG
-496 SFEHKVVADRR
+496 SFDFDVVGDRR
-507 FKFDSFE
+507 FNFENFE
-514 TAHIREAECLKYWFS
+514 TAHIRESECLKYWFA
-529 EIGPIESAI
+529 ELGPIESAI

-557 QITNERLMTAIQT
+557 QISNDRMMAAIQA
-570 LNEANAINIVIK
+570 LNEANAINIIIK
-582 EIEGSTQRVVDVT
+582 EIAGSTQRVVDVT
-595 DEGKRII
+595 EEGKRII
-602 DDIEPVEEEF
+602 KDVKPVEEEF

-623 LKQKREPLTI
+623 NKANNEPLLI
-633 PTSRDFCIDLLRES
+633 ARSRDFCIQLIEQS
-647 RPSDWRSDDVQEI
+647 RPSNWESDDVQEI
-660 GPNYTGKVWTLEEI
+660 GAGYTGKVWTLEEI
-674 QRLGMQEGRNVWNR
+674 QRLTMQTGRNVWNR

-707 ITKQAN
+707 ITKKAK

>member
-1 MANSLSILNFEANV
+1 MANSLSILKFEANV

-26 WILYGSEGEY
+26 WILYGSEGDY

-53 HHAIINSKRDYVC
+53 HHAIINSKRDYIC

-90 HPNPYESLD
+90 YPNPYESLD

-139 RVSDDGHCYYYSDD
+139 RVSDDGYCYYYSDD

-227 FNSGIPTESEQQEIE
+227 FNSGIPTETEQAEIE

-345 DLASLQGLEGR
+345 DLAALQGLEGR

-365 SVQFSESTIIS
+365 SVQFSESTIVS
-376 VMTEDE
+376 VMTANE
-382 IREAVGLSAVEKE
+382 IRERVGLPKLEEEQKVEIE
-395 EGTESVDSKT
+395 AST
-405 KDAQA
+405 
-410 ALKGSVGGVS
+410 
-420 GIITLLQNV
+420 
-429 KEGVVD
+429 
-435 ANSAIAILVELYGF
+435 
-449 EPAKAAATINGE
+449 
-461 PLPEV
+461 
-466 SAFNSQHICCKSSDS
+466 HICCKSSDS

-496 SFEHKVVADRR
+496 SFDHKVVADRR
-507 FKFDSFE
+507 FQFDSFE

-557 QITNERLMTAIQT
+557 QITNERLMAAIQT

-582 EIEGSTQRVVDVT
+582 EIAGSTQRVVDVT

-602 DDIEPVEEEF
+602 EDIEPVEEEF

-623 LKQKREPLTI
+623 LKQKGEALTI
-633 PTSRDFCIDLLRES
+633 PTSRDFCIKLLQQS
-647 RPSDWRSDDVQEI
+647 RPSDWRSDEVQEI

-707 ITKQAN
+707 ITKKAN

>member
-1 MANSLSILNFEANV
+1 MVNSLSILKFEANV
-15 VPEFKEQRGKD
+15 VPQFKEQRGKD
-26 WILYGSEGEY
+26 WIMYGSEGEF

-53 HHAIINSKRDYVC
+53 HHAIINSKRDYIC
-66 GRGWSIDTDGMTTVM
+66 GRGWSIDMDGMTTVQR
-81 KAKMEQFVK
+81 AKMEQFVK
-90 HPNPYESLD
+90 YPNPYESLD

-139 RVSDDGHCYYYSDD
+139 RVSEDGTHYYYSED
-153 WSKYNP
+153 WKKSNP
-159 EVEKIEAFNWKEP
+159 EVDRIEAFNWREP

-187 QYYPLPSYLGAI
+187 KYYPLPSYLGAI

-227 FNSGIPTESEQQEIE
+227 FNSGIPTESEQEEIE

-261 FSDSRDRSAEIQQLN
+261 FADSKDRSAEIQQLN

-310 EEGIF
+310 EQGIF

-376 VMTEDE
+376 VMTADE
-382 IREAVGLSAVEKE
+382 IREAVGLEVVEKK
-395 EGTESVDSKT
+395 EGAETVDSKT

-461 PLPEV
+461 PLPELQQF
-466 SAFNSQHICCKSSDS
+466 SKQSD
-481 KEDDERVLEYLRNTG
+481 DDAVLDYLKNTG
-496 SFEHKVVADRR
+496 SFDYKIVGDKR
-507 FKFDSFE
+507 FQFDSFE
-514 TAHIREAECLKYWFS
+514 TAHIREAECLKYWFA
-529 EIGPIESAI
+529 EIGPIESAV

-557 QITNERLMTAIQT
+557 QISIDRMMAAIQA
-570 LNEANAINIVIK
+570 LNEANAISILIK
-582 EIEGSTQRVVDVT
+582 EIEGSTQRVVEVT
-595 DEGKRII
+595 NEGKRII
-602 DDIEPVEEEF
+602 EDIKPVEEEF

-623 LKQKREPLTI
+623 LKKKGEPLTI
-633 PTSRDFCIDLLRES
+633 PTSRDFCIKLLQQS
-647 RPSDWRSDDVQEI
+647 RPSDWRSDEVQEI

-674 QRLGMQEGRNVWNR
+674 QALGMEEGRNVWNR

-707 ITKQAN
+707 ITKQVN

>member
-1 MANSLSILNFEANV
+1 MANSLSILKFEANV
-15 VPEFKEQRGKD
+15 VPQFKEQRGKD

-53 HHAIINSKRDYVC
+53 HHAIINSKRDYIC

-90 HPNPYESLD
+90 YPNPYESLD

-139 RVSDDGHCYYYSDD
+139 RVSEDGTKYYYSED
-153 WSKYNP
+153 WKKSNP
-159 EVEKIEAFNWKEP
+159 EVEEVEAFNWREP

-187 QYYPLPSYLGAI
+187 KYYPLPSYLGAI

-217 NGFMAGTLLN
+217 NGFMAGTLIN
-227 FNSGIPTESEQQEIE
+227 FNSGIPTETEQAEIE
-242 RMVKA
+242 RMVKS

-261 FSDSRDRSAEIQQLN
+261 FADSKERSADIQQLN

-345 DLASLQGLEGR
+345 DLAALQGLEGR

-365 SVQFSESTIIS
+365 SVQFSESTIVS
-376 VMTEDE
+376 VMTANE
-382 IREAVGLSAVEKE
+382 IRERVGLPKLEEEQKVEIEASA
-395 EGTESVDSKT
+395 
-405 KDAQA
+405 
-410 ALKGSVGGVS
+410 
-420 GIITLLQNV
+420 
-429 KEGVVD
+429 
-435 ANSAIAILVELYGF
+435 
-449 EPAKAAATINGE
+449 
-461 PLPEV
+461 
-466 SAFNSQHICCKSSDS
+466 HICCKSSDS
-481 KEDDERVLEYLRNTG
+481 KEDDQRVLEYLKNTG
-496 SFEHKVVADRR
+496 SFDYKVVADRR
-507 FKFDSFE
+507 FQFDSFE
-514 TAHIREAECLKYWFS
+514 TAQIREAECLKYWFA
-529 EIGPIESAI
+529 ELGPIESAV

-557 QITNERLMTAIQT
+557 QISIERMMAAIQS
-570 LNEANAINIVIK
+570 LNEANAISILIK
-582 EIEGSTQRVVDVT
+582 EIEGSTQRIVEVT
-595 DEGKRII
+595 KEGKRII
-602 DDIEPVEEEF
+602 EDIEPVKEEF

-623 LKQKREPLTI
+623 LKQKGEALTI

-647 RPSDWRSDDVQEI
+647 RPSDWRSDEVQEI

-674 QRLGMQEGRNVWNR
+674 QALGMQEGRNVWNR

>member
-26 WILYGSEGEY
+26 WILYGSEGDY

-139 RVSDDGHCYYYSDD
+139 RVSDDGYCYYYSDD

-345 DLASLQGLEGR
+345 DLAALQGLEGR

-365 SVQFSESTIIS
+365 SVQFSERTIIS
-376 VMTEDE
+376 VMTQDE
-382 IREAVGLSAVEKE
+382 IRERVGLPKLEEEQKVEIEASA
-395 EGTESVDSKT
+395 
-405 KDAQA
+405 Q
-410 ALKGSVGGVS
+410 
-420 GIITLLQNV
+420 
-429 KEGVVD
+429 
-435 ANSAIAILVELYGF
+435 
-449 EPAKAAATINGE
+449 
-461 PLPEV
+461 
-466 SAFNSQHICCKSSDS
+466 ICCKSSDS

-507 FKFDSFE
+507 FQFDSFE
-514 TAHIREAECLKYWFS
+514 TAHIRESECLKYWFS

-557 QITNERLMTAIQT
+557 QITNERLMAAIQT

-582 EIEGSTQRVVDVT
+582 EISGSTQRVVDVT

-623 LKQKREPLTI
+623 LKQKGEALTI

-647 RPSDWRSDDVQEI
+647 RPSDWRSDEVQEI

>member
-1 MANSLSILNFEANV
+1 MANNFSILNFEANV
-15 VPEFKEQRGKD
+15 VPVFKEARGKD
-26 WILYGSEGEY
+26 WILYGAEGEY

-66 GRGWSIDTDGMTTVM
+66 GRGWSVETSGMTTIQ
-81 KAKMEQFVK
+81 KARMDQFVK
-90 HPNPYESLD
+90 HPNAYESLD

-114 YALEVIYDSIG
+114 YALEIIYDSIG
-125 EKIAAI
+125 EKVAAT
-131 YHADFAKY
+131 YHADFSKY
-139 RVSDDGHCYYYSDD
+139 RVSENGSCYYYSDD
-153 WSKYNP
+153 WSKHNP
-159 EVEKIEAFNWKEP
+159 EVEKIETFNWKEP

-261 FSDSRDRSAEIQQLN
+261 FSDSRERSADIQQLN

-333 NARQQFIERTFN
+333 NAHQQFIERTFN
-345 DLASLQGLEGR
+345 DLAALQGLEGR
-356 LTISDTEPI
+356 LTISDTAPI
-365 SVQFSESTIIS
+365 SVQFSESTIVS
-376 VMTEDE
+376 VMTQDE
-382 IREAVGLSAVEKE
+382 IRERVGLPKLEEEQKVEIEASA
-395 EGTESVDSKT
+395 
-405 KDAQA
+405 
-410 ALKGSVGGVS
+410 
-420 GIITLLQNV
+420 
-429 KEGVVD
+429 
-435 ANSAIAILVELYGF
+435 
-449 EPAKAAATINGE
+449 
-461 PLPEV
+461 
-466 SAFNSQHICCKSSDS
+466 HICCKASDS
-481 KEDDERVLEYLRNTG
+481 NDDDDQEALAYLKETG
-496 SFEHKVVADRR
+496 SFEFDVVGDRR
-507 FKFDSFE
+507 FNFENFE
-514 TAHIREAECLKYWFS
+514 TAHIRESECLKYWFA
-529 EIGPIESAI
+529 ELGPIESAI

-548 PFLAIARSL
+548 PFLSIARSL
-557 QITNERLMTAIQT
+557 QISNDRMMAAIQA
-570 LNEANAINIVIK
+570 LNESNAINIVIK
-582 EIEGSTQRVVDVT
+582 EIAGSTQRVVDVT
-595 DEGKRII
+595 EEGKRII
-602 DDIEPVEEEF
+602 KDVKPVEEEF

-623 LKQKREPLTI
+623 LKAKNEPLVI
-633 PTSRDFCIDLLRES
+633 ATSRDFCIDLLRES
-647 RPSDWRSDDVQEI
+647 RPSNWESDDVQEI
-660 GPNYTGKVWTLEEI
+660 GEGYTGKVWTLEEI
-674 QRLGMQEGRNVWNR
+674 QRLTMQTGRNVWNR

-707 ITKQAN
+707 ITKKAK

>member
-1 MANSLSILNFEANV
+1 MANSLSILKFEANV
-15 VPEFKEQRGKD
+15 VPQFKEQRGKD
-26 WILYGSEGEY
+26 WILYGSEGEF

-53 HHAIINSKRDYVC
+53 HHAIINSKRDYIC

-90 HPNPYESLD
+90 YPNPYESLD

-139 RVSDDGHCYYYSDD
+139 RVSEDGTKYYYSED
-153 WSKYNP
+153 WKKSNP
-159 EVEKIEAFNWKEP
+159 EVEEVEAFNWREP

-187 QYYPLPSYLGAI
+187 KYYPLPSYLGAI

-217 NGFMAGTLLN
+217 NGFMAGTLIN
-227 FNSGIPTESEQQEIE
+227 FNSGIPTETEQAEIE
-242 RMVKA
+242 RMVKS

-261 FSDSRDRSAEIQQLN
+261 FADSKERSADIQQLN

-345 DLASLQGLEGR
+345 DLAALQGLEGR

-365 SVQFSESTIIS
+365 SVQFSESTIVS
-376 VMTEDE
+376 VMTANE
-382 IREAVGLSAVEKE
+382 IRERVGLPKLEEEQKVEIEASA
-395 EGTESVDSKT
+395 
-405 KDAQA
+405 
-410 ALKGSVGGVS
+410 
-420 GIITLLQNV
+420 
-429 KEGVVD
+429 
-435 ANSAIAILVELYGF
+435 
-449 EPAKAAATINGE
+449 
-461 PLPEV
+461 
-466 SAFNSQHICCKSSDS
+466 HICCKSSDS
-481 KEDDERVLEYLRNTG
+481 KEDDQRVLEYLKNTG
-496 SFEHKVVADRR
+496 SFDYKVVADRR
-507 FKFDSFE
+507 FQFDSFE
-514 TAHIREAECLKYWFS
+514 TAQIREAECLKYWFA
-529 EIGPIESAI
+529 ELGPIESAV

-557 QITNERLMTAIQT
+557 QISIERMMAAIQS
-570 LNEANAINIVIK
+570 LNEANAISILIK
-582 EIEGSTQRVVDVT
+582 EIEGSTQRIVEVT
-595 DEGKRII
+595 KEGKRII
-602 DDIEPVEEEF
+602 EDIEPVKEEF

-623 LKQKREPLTI
+623 LKQKGEALTI

-647 RPSDWRSDDVQEI
+647 RPSDWRSDEVQEI

-674 QRLGMQEGRNVWNR
+674 QALGMQQGRNVWNR

>member
-1 MANSLSILNFEANV
+1 MANSLSILKFEANV
-15 VPEFKEQRGKD
+15 VPQFKEQRGKD
-26 WILYGSEGEY
+26 WILYGSEGEF

-53 HHAIINSKRDYVC
+53 HHAIINSKRDYIC

-90 HPNPYESLD
+90 YPNPYESLD

-139 RVSDDGHCYYYSDD
+139 RVSEDGTKYYYSED
-153 WSKYNP
+153 WKKSNP
-159 EVEKIEAFNWKEP
+159 EVEEIEAFNWREP

-187 QYYPLPSYLGAI
+187 KYYPLPSYLGAI

-227 FNSGIPTESEQQEIE
+227 FNSGIPTEEEQAEIE
-242 RMVKA
+242 RMVKS

-261 FSDSRDRSAEIQQLN
+261 FADSKERSADIQQLN

-345 DLASLQGLEGR
+345 DLAALQGLEGR

-365 SVQFSESTIIS
+365 SVQFSESTIVS
-376 VMTEDE
+376 VMTANE
-382 IREAVGLSAVEKE
+382 IRERVGLPKLEEEQKVEIEASA
-395 EGTESVDSKT
+395 
-405 KDAQA
+405 
-410 ALKGSVGGVS
+410 
-420 GIITLLQNV
+420 
-429 KEGVVD
+429 
-435 ANSAIAILVELYGF
+435 
-449 EPAKAAATINGE
+449 
-461 PLPEV
+461 
-466 SAFNSQHICCKSSDS
+466 HICCKSSDS
-481 KEDDERVLEYLRNTG
+481 KEDDQRVLEYLKNTG
-496 SFEHKVVADRR
+496 SFDYKVVADRR
-507 FKFDSFE
+507 FQFDSFE
-514 TAHIREAECLKYWFS
+514 TAQIREAECLKYWFA
-529 EIGPIESAI
+529 EIGPIESAV

-557 QITNERLMTAIQT
+557 QISIERMMAAIQA
-570 LNEANAINIVIK
+570 LNEANAISILIK
-582 EIEGSTQRVVDVT
+582 EIEGSTQRVVEVT
-595 DEGKRII
+595 KEGKRII
-602 DDIEPVEEEF
+602 DEIEPIEEEF

-623 LKQKREPLTI
+623 LKQKGEALTI

-647 RPSDWRSDDVQEI
+647 RPSDWRSDEVQEI

-674 QRLGMQEGRNVWNR
+674 QALGMQQGRNVWNR

>member
-139 RVSDDGHCYYYSDD
+139 RVSDDGYCYYYSDD

-227 FNSGIPTESEQQEIE
+227 FNAGIPTAEEQEEIE

-261 FSDSRDRSAEIQQLN
+261 FADSRDRSAEIQQLN

-345 DLASLQGLEGR
+345 DLAALQGLEGR

-376 VMTEDE
+376 VMTQDE
-382 IREAVGLSAVEKE
+382 IRERVGLPKLEEEQKVEIEASA
-395 EGTESVDSKT
+395 
-405 KDAQA
+405 
-410 ALKGSVGGVS
+410 
-420 GIITLLQNV
+420 
-429 KEGVVD
+429 
-435 ANSAIAILVELYGF
+435 
-449 EPAKAAATINGE
+449 
-461 PLPEV
+461 
-466 SAFNSQHICCKSSDS
+466 HICCKSSDS

-496 SFEHKVVADRR
+496 SFDHKVVADRR
-507 FKFDSFE
+507 FQFDSFE
-514 TAHIREAECLKYWFS
+514 TAHIRESECLKYWFS

-582 EIEGSTQRVVDVT
+582 EIAGSSQRVVDVT

-602 DDIEPVEEEF
+602 EDIEPVEEEF

-623 LKQKREPLTI
+623 LKQKGESLTI

-647 RPSDWRSDDVQEI
+647 RPSDWRSDEVQEI
-660 GPNYTGKVWTLEEI
+660 GEGYTGKVWTLEEI

>member
-90 HPNPYESLD
+90 HPNQYESLD

-139 RVSDDGHCYYYSDD
+139 RVSDDGYCYYYSDD

-261 FSDSRDRSAEIQQLN
+261 FSDSRERSAEIQQLN

-345 DLASLQGLEGR
+345 DLAALQGLEGR

-365 SVQFSESTIIS
+365 SVQFSESTIVS
-376 VMTEDE
+376 VMTANE
-382 IREAVGLSAVEKE
+382 IRERVGLPKLEEEQKVEIEASA
-395 EGTESVDSKT
+395 
-405 KDAQA
+405 
-410 ALKGSVGGVS
+410 
-420 GIITLLQNV
+420 
-429 KEGVVD
+429 
-435 ANSAIAILVELYGF
+435 
-449 EPAKAAATINGE
+449 
-461 PLPEV
+461 
-466 SAFNSQHICCKSSDS
+466 HICCKSSDS

-514 TAHIREAECLKYWFS
+514 TAHIRESECLKYWFS

-582 EIEGSTQRVVDVT
+582 EIAGSTQRVVDVT
-595 DEGKRII
+595 AEGKRII
-602 DDIEPVEEEF
+602 EDIEPVEEEF

-623 LKQKREPLTI
+623 LKQKGEALTI

-647 RPSDWRSDDVQEI
+647 RPSNWRSEDVQEI

-674 QRLGMQEGRNVWNR
+674 QRLGMEEGRNVWNR

>member
-1 MANSLSILNFEANV
+1 MENRLSILNFEASV
-15 VPEFKEQRGKD
+15 VPEFKEARGKD
-26 WILYGSEGEY
+26 WILYGAEGEF

-53 HHAIINSKRDYVC
+53 HHAIINSKRDYIC
-66 GRGWSIDTDGMTTVM
+66 GRGWSINTDGATTVQ

-90 HPNPYESLD
+90 HPNAHESLD

-125 EKIAAI
+125 EKVAAI

-139 RVSDDGHCYYYSDD
+139 RVSEDGACYYYSED
-153 WSKYNP
+153 WSKFNP
-159 EVEKIEAFNWKEP
+159 EFEKIEAFNWKEP

-208 SDYFNKGIS
+208 SDYFNQGIS
-217 NGFMAGTLLN
+217 NGFMAGTLIN
-227 FNSGIPTESEQQEIE
+227 FNSGIPTEEEQNSIE
-242 RMVKA
+242 KMVKS
-247 KFTGTDN
+247 KFTGTEN

-261 FSDSRDRSAEIQQLN
+261 FSDSRERSADIQQLN

-345 DLASLQGLEGR
+345 DLAALQGLEGR
-356 LTISDTEPI
+356 LTISDTAPI
-365 SVQFSESTIIS
+365 SVQFSESTIVS
-376 VMTEDE
+376 VMTQDE
-382 IREAVGLSAVEKE
+382 IRERVGLPKLEEEQKVEIEASA
-395 EGTESVDSKT
+395 
-405 KDAQA
+405 
-410 ALKGSVGGVS
+410 
-420 GIITLLQNV
+420 
-429 KEGVVD
+429 
-435 ANSAIAILVELYGF
+435 
-449 EPAKAAATINGE
+449 
-461 PLPEV
+461 
-466 SAFNSQHICCKSSDS
+466 HICCKASDS
-481 KEDDERVLEYLRNTG
+481 NDDDDQEALAYLKKTG
-496 SFEHKVVADRR
+496 SFDFDVVGDRR
-507 FKFDSFE
+507 FNFENFE
-514 TAHIREAECLKYWFS
+514 TAHIREEECLKYWFA
-529 EIGPIESAI
+529 ELGPIESAI

-548 PFLAIARSL
+548 PFLSIARSL
-557 QITNERLMTAIQT
+557 QISIDRMMAAIQA
-570 LNEANAINIVIK
+570 LNEANAISILIK
-582 EIEGSTQRVVDVT
+582 EIEGSTQRVVEVT
-595 DEGKRII
+595 KEGKRII
-602 DDIEPVEEEF
+602 EDIEPIEEEF

-623 LKQKREPLTI
+623 LKGKQPVLIE
-633 PTSRDFCIDLLRES
+633 TSRKFCEDLIAES
-647 RPSDWRSDDVQEI
+647 RPSNWRSDDIQEI
-660 GPNYTGKVWTLEEI
+660 GEGYTGKVWSLTEI
-674 QRLGMQEGRNVWNR
+674 QQLTMETGRNVWNR

-707 ITKQAN
+707 ITRKAKK